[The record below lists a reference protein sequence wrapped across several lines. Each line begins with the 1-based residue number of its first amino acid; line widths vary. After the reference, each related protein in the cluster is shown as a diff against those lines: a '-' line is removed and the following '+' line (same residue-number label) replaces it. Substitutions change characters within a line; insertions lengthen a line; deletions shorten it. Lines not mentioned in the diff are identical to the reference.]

1 MHCEYYNNILKYFE
15 GKNSNVATYKLDI
28 HWNVFFLNPNGTTYK
43 LDNYKKKKYTSAYV
57 KWKFLCLKLIWF
69 RYFFT
74 LKVSKYFIKN
84 VFGITKLH
92 FNLYSGKCLIHNEF
106 ENDMFKLEI
115 CSV

>member
-1 MHCEYYNNILKYFE
+1 MVQHI
-15 GKNSNVATYKLDI
+15 NSITI
-28 HWNVFFLNPNGTTYK
+28 
-43 LDNYKKKKYTSAYV
+43 KKKKYTSAYV